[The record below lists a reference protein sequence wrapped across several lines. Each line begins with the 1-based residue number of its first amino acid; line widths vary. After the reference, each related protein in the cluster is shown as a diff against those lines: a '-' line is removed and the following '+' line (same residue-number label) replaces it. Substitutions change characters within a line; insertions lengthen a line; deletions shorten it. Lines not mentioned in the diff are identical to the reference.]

1 MNRINFK
8 QERDLGATL
17 QDASTFIKQNFVKI
31 MKPTLIVA
39 IIPMLIGTFFMV
51 TAMQTMYSDIGAMS
65 DPLEMYSNMAGMVP
79 AYFLIMIAYVIAYIM
94 FIAYI
99 KLYAAGQEDITLS
112 DLTPIL
118 KSKALSLTFSWIAL
132 VILMYVGMFLCLIP
146 GIYLGVVFA
155 HFFVISI
162 IEESGFGATW
172 KRSFFLIKDNWWSSF
187 GLYVVTYLIAI
198 GIMIVVYIPTYS
210 IMAMELFS
218 AAKENDPAQMM
229 NTMSTTMSYIM
240 PFYYL
245 IALVMMLLF
254 AVVSSLRYYSL
265 VEIKDGTGEKE
276 LIDQI

>member
-1 MNRINFK
+1 MKRINFK

-51 TAMQTMYSDIGAMS
+51 TAMQTLYSDIGAMS

-79 AYFLIMIAYVIAYIM
+79 AYFLIMIAYVVAYIM

-118 KSKALSLTFSWIAL
+118 KSKALPLTFSWIAL

-187 GLYVVTYLIAI
+187 GLYIVTYLIAI

-210 IMAMELFS
+210 IMAMEMFS
-218 AAKENDPAQMM
+218 AVKENDPAQMM

>member
-79 AYFLIMIAYVIAYIM
+79 AYFLIMIAYVVAYIM

-187 GLYVVTYLIAI
+187 GLYIVTYLIAI

>member
-187 GLYVVTYLIAI
+187 GLYIVTYLIAI